1 MDHAVFPAVVSAECE
16 TYHGQTFY
24 SQYVLDRK
32 TTIYI
37 IIIIIVMT
45 WVSELDRA
53 ESGNLVEYRE
63 KRETR

>member
-1 MDHAVFPAVVSAECE
+1 MDHPVFPAVVSAECE

-37 IIIIIVMT
+37 IMIIIMT
-45 WVSELDRA
+45 CVSELDRA